1 MSPELLL
8 SRTTRQPYDPGKLCA
23 LRGTRQCS
31 TAHMRRQCMHRGST
45 CGLIACREH
54 LACNAAA
61 VPAFPAP
68 PHSCQVQQPARP
80 PHPALP
86 AAAQV
91 DVWACGVWLVAL
103 LSGVFPFAPL
113 PGTSAKEAQDQLL

>member
-1 MSPELLL
+1 MQEDLP
-8 SRTTRQPYDPGKLCA
+8 
-23 LRGTRQCS
+23 CS
-31 TAHMRRQCMHRGST
+31 
-45 CGLIACREH
+45 
-54 LACNAAA
+54 AAA
-61 VPAFPAP
+61 VACCLLFPCAPATLLNP
-68 PHSCQVQQPARP
+68 PARL
-80 PHPALP
+80 ALN